1 MVTCSHAADLGLQ
14 AAQRVVS
21 SGPEQALRVLR
32 DLAQNL
38 PVQARWVWS
47 YCNGCGQTGIVCG
60 VTMDGCINML
70 ASYALCAHTSTHI
83 L

>member
-47 YCNGCGQTGIVCG
+47 YCNGLWPDWDSVWSDYGWVYKH
-60 VTMDGCINML
+60 
-70 ASYALCAHTSTHI
+70 AS
-83 L
+83 